1 MNRLFL
7 FLMSAAAITMVACEE
22 DNDYSY
28 PETPESTRQRAQ
40 EVADSV
46 NAINAK
52 VDAEISRLKSMY
64 DEAVYAICEK
74 QLEKLVAATIVEEH
88 YQDICDKCGTSKV
101 SFAINDD
108 SQIIESFNCGESE
121 DITVYD
127 FALAEKENP
136 YGFTDWLESKEYEVT
151 KDTPEEEIDQYYE
164 EYRVETLG
172 RELKTIQKQHF
183 IETHN
188 EDICS
193 KCNMASQ
200 IYFTIEGTK
209 VMENFTC
216 HGASKVAVYEYKTTF
231 EKWCQQEG
239 YEIPEH
245 AEYVWPLK

>member
-1 MNRLFL
+1 
-7 FLMSAAAITMVACEE
+7 MSAAAITMVACEE

-28 PETPESTRQRAQ
+28 PGTPESTRQRAQ

-64 DEAVYAICEK
+64 DEVVYAICEK
-74 QLEKLVAATIVEEH
+74 KLETVAEKTLVKEH
-88 YQDICDKCGTSKV
+88 YQDVCNICGTTEITLTRNENYGVVESFKCGHT
-101 SFAINDD
+101 
-108 SQIIESFNCGESE
+108 E
-121 DITVYD
+121 DIIVYEFD
-127 FALAEKENP
+127 E
-136 YGFTDWLESKEYEVT
+136 EYEDWKKERFNGNGLNHKPSYSVE
-151 KDTPEEEIDQYYE
+151 TPTEEELQKEFE
-164 EYRVETLG
+164 EYREETVAAEYKKLLNMTYIK
-172 RELKTIQKQHF
+172 E
-183 IETHN
+183 HN

-193 KCNMASQ
+193 KCNMPSQ

-216 HGASKVAVYEYKTTF
+216 HGSKVEVFQYKTTF